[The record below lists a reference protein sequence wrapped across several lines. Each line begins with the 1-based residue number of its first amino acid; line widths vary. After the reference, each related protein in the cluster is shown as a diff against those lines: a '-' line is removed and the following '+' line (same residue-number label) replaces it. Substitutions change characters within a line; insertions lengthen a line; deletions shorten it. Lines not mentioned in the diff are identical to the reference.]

1 MNQTIF
7 EEIKKINEYGQEFWS
22 SRELGR
28 VLEYSRYQFFLPVIE
43 KAKIACKKAGYDIAD
58 HMQDILHMVPVG
70 SGAMR
75 RTSDITMSR
84 YMCYLVVQNADPS
97 KKIVALAQTYFA
109 VQTRRQEVTDSLEE
123 DRKRVAFRGEIT
135 ERNKILSS
143 TAQSAGVTNFGNFHD
158 AGYMGLYGGL
168 RQKQIKKIKKIHED
182 KNILDHMGSE
192 ELAANIFRVSQ
203 TNAKIKR
210 EGIMGQEK
218 ASSTHHEV
226 GKKVR
231 KTIKDLGGTM
241 PERLPVTDHVKNSK
255 KRLKASR

>member
-1 MNQTIF
+1 M
-7 EEIKKINEYGQEFWS
+7 G
-22 SRELGR
+22 
-28 VLEYSRYQFFLPVIE
+28 
-43 KAKIACKKAGYDIAD
+43 
-58 HMQDILHMVPVG
+58 
-70 SGAMR
+70 
-75 RTSDITMSR
+75 
-84 YMCYLVVQNADPS
+84 
-97 KKIVALAQTYFA
+97 
-109 VQTRRQEVTDSLEE
+109 DSLEE

-143 TAQSAGVTNFGNFHD
+143 TAKSAGVTNFGNFHD

-168 RQKQIKKIKKIHED
+168 RQKQIKKIKKIPED

-210 EGIMGQEK
+210 ESILGQDE
-218 ASSTHHEV
+218 AGVAHHEV

-241 PERLPVTDHVKNSK
+241 PEQLPAAEHVKGAK
-255 KRLKASR
+255 KRLKAS